1 MNGPLLGVDHSNF
14 SSSLNTKQGL
24 SYSSWKCFFS
34 PSLNSTVGSNC
45 YSLMCFALLDIS
57 EPMEDD
63 PEIIQAYERRVNA
76 GQNPEGFFEGI
87 YAYLEDMGMYS
98 EFKRVFQSVKVG

>member
-1 MNGPLLGVDHSNF
+1 MAPYLGVDLAVF
-14 SSSLNTKQGL
+14 LNAKLGL
-24 SYSSWKCFFS
+24 SYSSRKSCFFFRC
-34 PSLNSTVGSNC
+34 SLNSTVGSNW
-45 YSLMCFALLDIS
+45 YNLICFALFDIS

>member
-1 MNGPLLGVDHSNF
+1 
-14 SSSLNTKQGL
+14 
-24 SYSSWKCFFS
+24 
-34 PSLNSTVGSNC
+34 
-45 YSLMCFALLDIS
+45 MCFALLDIS

-98 EFKRVFQSVKVG
+98 KFKRVFQSVKVG